1 MYVYDQIYPVEPSY
15 NVLIADTA
23 YVSIHSLIDI
33 NLLMFQLISVRKSSN
48 KAAPTVTAKYY
59 PNIRSYLRRSHSC
72 EAEHSNLVGYVL
84 PVLAGAFLRQSFLQL
99 LAHQNDAV
107 GHQLHVAQPKKNCL
121 KQCLKIKFDSIIW
134 ASVAEVSIK

>member
-1 MYVYDQIYPVEPSY
+1 
-15 NVLIADTA
+15 
-23 YVSIHSLIDI
+23 
-33 NLLMFQLISVRKSSN
+33 
-48 KAAPTVTAKYY
+48 
-59 PNIRSYLRRSHSC
+59 
-72 EAEHSNLVGYVL
+72 VL

-107 GHQLHVAQPKKNCL
+107 GHQLDVAQPKKNCL